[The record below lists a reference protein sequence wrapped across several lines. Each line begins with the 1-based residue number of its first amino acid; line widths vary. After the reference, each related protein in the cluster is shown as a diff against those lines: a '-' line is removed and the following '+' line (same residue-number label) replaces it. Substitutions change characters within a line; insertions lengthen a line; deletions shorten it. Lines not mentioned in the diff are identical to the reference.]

1 MSALTEPVFP
11 PPPPPPPTPPTEP
24 KAPRPTYLWP
34 FAIGFFVLGLL
45 FLVGSLTKLSPD
57 AWFTAIAF
65 CFVGLLIFG
74 LSFIPLP
81 AVPQKEEPLSFLQK
95 VTGIFFE
102 PSRVFRNLREHPLWV
117 GAFILMGLLS
127 ATYSYAFVQR
137 ITPERIVE
145 QARQQTESM
154 GNLAGTPERREE
166 QLTRQLEAMKHPV
179 TRVGAAL
186 NAVPATFLFIA
197 AVAGLSLLGMLA
209 FGGRMNF
216 WQALAVTTYGAVPIV
231 VIQKVLGL
239 IILYLKAPEDLHVNL
254 NRDTTLQDNL
264 GILVTPADQPV
275 LFVLLSVIGITSFY
289 GIWLRAKGMHL
300 GATRASSGA
309 GWGVSISLLL
319 IGLFLGL
326 TFAVL
331 MPGIFA

>member
-1 MSALTEPVFP
+1 M
-11 PPPPPPPTPPTEP
+11 
-24 KAPRPTYLWP
+24 
-34 FAIGFFVLGLL
+34 LGLL
-45 FLVGSLTKLSPD
+45 FLVGSVTKLSPD

-102 PSRVFRNLREHPLWV
+102 PSRVFRNLREHPRWF
-117 GAFILMGLLS
+117 GAFILMGLIS

-145 QARQQTESM
+145 QTRQQMESF
-154 GNLAGTPERREE
+154 GSLGGSPEIREAQLA
-166 QLTRQLEAMKHPV
+166 RQLEAMKHPV
-179 TRVGAAL
+179 TRIGAAL
-186 NAVPATFLFIA
+186 NAVPGTFLLITA
-197 AVAGLSLLGMLA
+197 LAGLSLLGIVA

-216 WQALAVTTYGAVPIV
+216 WQAIAVTAYVALPVV

-254 NRDTTLQDNL
+254 NRETTLQDNL
-264 GILVTPADQPV
+264 GILVSAAEHPV

-289 GIWLRAKGMHL
+289 GLWLRAKGLHL

-309 GWGVSISLLL
+309 GWGVSIILLL

-331 MPGIFA
+331 MPGVFA